1 MATAQLRGVST
12 PNISL
17 AKFTSVTDRDHEP
30 RLAELVRDVRDVVR
44 HLESAA
50 AREPLHGAVARCN
63 ANLEQSLE
71 TQRDARDR
79 DASLVEAR
87 EELKRLARLL
97 TVVDPADVTMVM
109 RQIRRVLGRFDS
121 V

>member
-1 MATAQLRGVST
+1 MATAQFRHVST

-17 AKFTSVTDRDHEP
+17 AKFTSVTDRDPEP

-44 HLESAA
+44 HLEAPA
-50 AREPLHGAVARCN
+50 AREPLYGAVARCN
-63 ANLEQSLE
+63 ASLE
-71 TQRDARDR
+71 HCLEIQRNDRDR
-79 DASLVEAR
+79 EASLSAAR
-87 EELKRLARLL
+87 EELKRLSRLL
-97 TVVDPADVTMVM
+97 TIVDPADVTMVM